1 MITEDLHNLAKS
13 LQKHLDEHGF
23 KDAHVEGRARQLALE
38 MQEVGEL
45 LAQQTDPRI
54 PAGTDELSE
63 KTKQDK
69 KRQKK

>member
-13 LQKHLDEHGF
+13 LRKHLDEHGF
-23 KDAHVEGRARQLALE
+23 KGSRVEERARQLALE

-54 PAGTDELSE
+54 PSGTDDLSD
-63 KTKQDK
+63 KTKGDK
-69 KRQKK
+69 KR